1 MISANAVLSGSY
13 NYGEVARSI
22 LVAIAGSYAA
32 LDLAGRVTAAS
43 GRARARWLAGGAI
56 AMGIGIWEMHFKGL
70 LAFRLPIPVVYHW
83 PTVLLSFVVAV
94 STSAIAL
101 RIVSR
106 QKIGAVQLWTSSLI
120 MGGGIAGL
128 HYINMASMRMAA
140 VCRYDLR
147 IVILS
152 IVLAIVLSFAALTLA
167 FGPREETRDTPWRRI
182 ASALVMGVAI
192 SVLHYTGM
200 VSVSFLASPVVPDL
214 SHTVSI
220 SPLANSAVIT
230 ITLLVLGA
238 AIVTSSADRQA
249 KAEAGRVNEFLG
261 QRVAERTQ
269 ELEVLNQALRKEILE
284 RGRAE
289 ESVRR
294 SEDHL
299 RLVIDTVPAMLHSA
313 RPDGYLDFF
322 NQRWLEYL
330 GVSLD
335 DLLGWRW
342 TSVIHP
348 DDLAQLVDRWQTSL
362 AAGKPFEAEAR
373 LRRADGEY
381 RLTLHRKV
389 PLRDE
394 TGNIVNWYGSV
405 IDIEERKRAEDELRR
420 QKELFQKIFEN
431 IPVII
436 AFRGQDRRIE
446 TVNPE
451 FERAMGWTLKEIRG
465 QNLDIYAVFFPD
477 PDYRRMVLDLSA
489 ASTGEWNDLKVTV
502 KDGRVIDVATTFVR
516 LSDGSTLGIGQ
527 DITERK
533 RAEAALRLFRMLID
547 QSNDAIEVIEP
558 ETRRFVDING
568 KACLELGYSRE
579 ELLWLGIFDID
590 PSADESMVARVA
602 GELQE
607 SGSAIFET
615 IHSRKDGSIF
625 PVEVSVKQVQFD
637 RLYWVAVA
645 RNITERKRSEEA
657 LKKSEEK
664 FSKVFRLSPMAITL
678 TSVKD
683 HRYLDVNEAFERI
696 TGWRRDQVIGR
707 TPFDI
712 GLWVNPAE
720 RVELAKRILT
730 EGCLRNLE
738 ASLRRKDGALFI
750 GLGTAELIELNGEPC
765 AINVFT
771 DITEIKRAEAA
782 LRDARA
788 ELAHVTRVLAMGEL
802 VASIAHEVY
811 QPLTGILTTG
821 NFVLRQVANTPNLEE
836 VQNAIRDIVEDAER
850 VSAIISR
857 VRTLLSRGVPD
868 RVELD
873 INDVIQEAI
882 VIVRGEAA
890 QNHVHLQ
897 LDLGAELP
905 RIMGDRVQ
913 LQQVLIN
920 LIVNGIDAMRSVS
933 GRPRNLDITS
943 AKHADGVL
951 VSVQDSGIGVDPDNL
966 ERIFESFFTTKRQ
979 GIGMGL
985 SISRSIIESHGGRLW
1000 TEPGSLGAI
1009 FQFTLPTTGSSV
1021 S

>member
-1 MISANAVLSGSY
+1 MMISANAVLSGSY

-22 LVAIAGSYAA
+22 LIAIAGSYAA

-70 LAFRLPIPVVYHW
+70 LAFRLPIPVAYHW
-83 PTVLLSFVVAV
+83 PTVLVSFVVAV

-106 QKIGAVQLWTSSLI
+106 QKVSRQKIGTVQLWTSSLI
-120 MGGGIAGL
+120 IGSGIAAL
-128 HYINMASMRMAA
+128 HYIIMASMRMAA

-152 IVLAIVLSFAALTLA
+152 IVLAIVFSFMALTLA
-167 FGPREETRDTPWRRI
+167 FGLRGETRGTPWRRI
-182 ASALVMGVAI
+182 ASALVMGAAI
-192 SVLHYTGM
+192 SVMHYTGM
-200 VSVSFLASPVVPDL
+200 ASATFMASPTVPDL
-214 SHTVSI
+214 SHTMSI
-220 SPLANSAVIT
+220 SPLANFATAT
-230 ITLLVLGA
+230 ITLLVLGV

-249 KAEAGRVNEFLG
+249 KAEARQVNECLE
-261 QRVAERTQ
+261 QRVAERTLQ
-269 ELEVLNQALRKEILE
+269 LDAAYQALRKED
-284 RGRAE
+284 A
-289 ESVRR
+289 
-294 SEDHL
+294 
-299 RLVIDTVPAMLHSA
+299 
-313 RPDGYLDFF
+313 
-322 NQRWLEYL
+322 
-330 GVSLD
+330 
-335 DLLGWRW
+335 
-342 TSVIHP
+342 
-348 DDLAQLVDRWQTSL
+348 
-362 AAGKPFEAEAR
+362 
-373 LRRADGEY
+373 
-381 RLTLHRKV
+381 
-389 PLRDE
+389 
-394 TGNIVNWYGSV
+394 
-405 IDIEERKRAEDELRR
+405 ERKRAE
-420 QKELFQKIFEN
+420 Q
-431 IPVII
+431 
-436 AFRGQDRRIE
+436 
-446 TVNPE
+446 
-451 FERAMGWTLKEIRG
+451 
-465 QNLDIYAVFFPD
+465 
-477 PDYRRMVLDLSA
+477 S
-489 ASTGEWNDLKVTV
+489 
-502 KDGRVIDVATTFVR
+502 
-516 LSDGSTLGIGQ
+516 
-527 DITERK
+527 
-533 RAEAALRLFRMLID
+533 LRLFRMLID
-547 QSNDAIEVIEP
+547 QSNDAIEVIES
-558 ETRRFVDING
+558 ETRRFIDING
-568 KACLELGYSRE
+568 KTCLDLGYSRE
-579 ELLWLGIFDID
+579 ELLSLSIFDID
-590 PSADESMVARVA
+590 PSADESMVARLA

-607 SGSAIFET
+607 SGSAIFES
-615 IHSRKDGSIF
+615 IHRRKDGSTF

-771 DITEIKRAEAA
+771 DITERKGAEQAQLRLAAIVESSDDAIISKDVNGIITSWNAAAERIFGFTGTEAVGQSITIIIPPELENEEREILRRLRTSEHVQHYETIRVTKQGNEVNVSLTISPMRNSEGQVVGASKIARDITERKRAEAA
-782 LRDARA
+782 LRGAQA

-890 QNHVHLQ
+890 QNQVHLQ

-905 RIMGDRVQ
+905 RIMGDR
-913 LQQVLIN
+913 
-920 LIVNGIDAMRSVS
+920 VNGIDAMRSVS

-951 VSVQDSGIGVDPDNL
+951 VRVQDSGTGVDPNNV

-1009 FQFTLPTTGSSV
+1009 FQFTLPTTESSV